1 MIPYKLGHL
10 VTFESLKW
18 KYRFHDQ
25 QHIVYEIKLIV
36 IREVSPPFVEDRA
49 STAAVE
55 QEISFPASKQ
65 RRQLRNS
72 ETL

>member
-10 VTFESLKW
+10 VTFESLKR
-18 KYRFHDQ
+18 KYCFRDQ
-25 QHIVYEIKLIV
+25 QHIVYEIKLIA

-49 STAAVE
+49 STAVE

-65 RRQLRNS
+65 RRQLWNS